1 MCTPI
6 IKGVGK
12 VNGDGWKDTT
22 KVGEIVFCAN
32 TELPAPYAPGQ
43 FPRIGYVS
51 WTASTDQYDFQPST
65 LEELSS
71 HLFDQ
76 KLAAAAERET
86 LLEAIRMAA
95 QALNNPQGKQA
106 RLRVRSKLLQAIQK
120 TTGEQT
126 CPSSAA
132 NLSL

>member
-1 MCTPI
+1 MGTPI

-51 WTASTDQYDFQPST
+51 WTTSTDQYDFQPSS

-76 KLAAAAERET
+76 KNAAAAERET

-106 RLRVRSKLLQAIQK
+106 RLRARSQLLQVLQQA
-120 TTGEQT
+120 TGEKT
-126 CPSSAA
+126 
-132 NLSL
+132 